1 MNQFE
6 AQADKWWEDGG
17 PFDLLHK
24 MNPIRL
30 KYIKDHIGDTRG
42 KKAIDIGCGG
52 GILTMPMT
60 RMGIEVTGLDTGKKN
75 IEVAIA
81 KSKAAELDIK
91 YIAKNI
97 EDISSLPQHEGQY
110 DIVTSMEVLEHVNDY
125 KIFLVHI
132 CKLVKPGGY
141 MFLSTINRT
150 KRSYLKAIVAA
161 EYFMRLVPIG
171 THQWEKFIKPS
182 EIDKVAIACNLE
194 LLDITGITFNPIN
207 KEWKQSEDV
216 SVNYIMCF
224 KKKLCL

>member
-6 AQADKWWEDGG
+6 VQADKWWKDGG

-91 YIAKNI
+91 YIAKFFAIYFSNYHLTLFLY
-97 EDISSLPQHEGQY
+97 EKVQAKCLSL
-110 DIVTSMEVLEHVNDY
+110 I
-125 KIFLVHI
+125 I
-132 CKLVKPGGY
+132 CK
-141 MFLSTINRT
+141 T
-150 KRSYLKAIVAA
+150 
-161 EYFMRLVPIG
+161 
-171 THQWEKFIKPS
+171 
-182 EIDKVAIACNLE
+182 
-194 LLDITGITFNPIN
+194 
-207 KEWKQSEDV
+207 
-216 SVNYIMCF
+216 
-224 KKKLCL
+224 